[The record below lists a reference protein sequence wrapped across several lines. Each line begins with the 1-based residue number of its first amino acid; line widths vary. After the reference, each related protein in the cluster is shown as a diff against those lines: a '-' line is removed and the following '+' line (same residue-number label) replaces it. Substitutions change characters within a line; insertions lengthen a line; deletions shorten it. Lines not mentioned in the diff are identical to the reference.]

1 MKNVTPTPAKKRFS
15 AALKMVIAGSMLFTS
30 AWVSAQ
36 QLTER
41 TGCQAGLAVSA
52 CVAANGYG
60 TQYVPAFYLRA
71 NRQTWFFGPVVQKQK
86 LNLSGFQLNFDYRLA
101 GGDPDDNCSERTIL
115 FCFATIAGHSNARMG
130 KQTMGIERLAN
141 RSYEGDL
148 YGLRFKSVEGYTG
161 FGVKIKLNDQLQWT
175 TALGVGGYTSFNFPE
190 HLYYSSH
197 NMTLLI
203 KTGFAVD
210 LNR

>member
-1 MKNVTPTPAKKRFS
+1 MKNVTSTPAKKSSS
-15 AALKMVIAGSMLFTS
+15 AALKMVMAGCLLFTS
-30 AWVSAQ
+30 ARVSGQ

-41 TGCQAGLAVSA
+41 AGVQAGFAVTA

-60 TQYVPAFYLRA
+60 TQYVPAFSLRS
-71 NRQTWFFGPVVQKQK
+71 NRQTWFFGPVVQKQR

-101 GGDPDDNCSERTIL
+101 GGDPNENCSERTML
-115 FCFATIAGHSNARMG
+115 FCFATVAGHSNARMG

-141 RSYEGDL
+141 RGYEGDL
-148 YGLRFKSVEGYTG
+148 SALRFRSVEGYTG

-175 TALGVGGYTSFNFPE
+175 TALGVGGYTSFHFPE
-190 HLYYSSH
+190 HLYYSAH

-203 KTGFAVD
+203 RTGFAVE
-210 LNR
+210 LSR